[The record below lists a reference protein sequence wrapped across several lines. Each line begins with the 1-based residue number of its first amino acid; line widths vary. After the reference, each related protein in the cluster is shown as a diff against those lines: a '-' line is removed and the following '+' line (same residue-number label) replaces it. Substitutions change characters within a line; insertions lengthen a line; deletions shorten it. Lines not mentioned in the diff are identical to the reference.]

1 MTLLRRA
8 APLRRAALLSALLAL
23 GVLRAVPPSAAAGGA
38 PESIS
43 GVVTAVDLDGR
54 TMTVKDPRAGAVVL
68 LVPDSAVIVL
78 DGDEQAV
85 LEDVF
90 EGDIV
95 EEATVREAGQG
106 KLTLV
111 KAVVSTAPEEDEDD
125 AGGAEDAP
133 AEPAPPAPPPPRSA
147 PARPA
152 PPRLS

>member
-1 MTLLRRA
+1 MTLLRRT
-8 APLRRAALLSALLAL
+8 ALLSALAAIVLPLA
-23 GVLRAVPPSAAAGGA
+23 VSPAAAAGGTPA
-38 PESIS
+38 SIS

-54 TMTVKDPRAGAVVL
+54 TMTVKDPKAGAVVL

-95 EEATVREAGQG
+95 ESATLRDLGQG
-106 KLTLV
+106 KLALV

-125 AGGAEDAP
+125 EAPPEPEP
-133 AEPAPPAPPPPRSA
+133 AEPAPPKQP
-147 PARPA
+147 
-152 PPRLS
+152 

>member
-23 GVLRAVPPSAAAGGA
+23 GGLLAVPPSAAAGGA

-54 TMTVKDPRAGAVVL
+54 SMTVKDPKAGAVVL

-95 EEATVREAGQG
+95 ESATLRDLGQG
-106 KLTLV
+106 KLALV

-125 AGGAEDAP
+125 EAPPEPEP
-133 AEPAPPAPPPPRSA
+133 AEPAPPKQP
-147 PARPA
+147 
-152 PPRLS
+152 